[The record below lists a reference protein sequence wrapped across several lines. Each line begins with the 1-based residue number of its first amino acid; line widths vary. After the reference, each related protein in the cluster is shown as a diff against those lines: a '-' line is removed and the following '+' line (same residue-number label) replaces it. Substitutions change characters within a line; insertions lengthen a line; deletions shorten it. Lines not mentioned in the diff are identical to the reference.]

1 MFDVVK
7 VRCVSSCAC
16 DQRSKQH
23 NRGGRHWSELCVS
36 ANERERE
43 REIDREEEWS
53 ERAIRG
59 ARTRVAVNVGSA
71 YFSYVNLSTSFSS
84 DAARTCGC

>member
-1 MFDVVK
+1 M
-7 VRCVSSCAC
+7 
-16 DQRSKQH
+16 
-23 NRGGRHWSELCVS
+23 S
-36 ANERERE
+36 ARERERE
-43 REIDREEEWS
+43 RDREEEWS